1 MLYILLNLDIKYD
14 IINSIMPFT
23 TAWIRRAHT
32 NSEKVRLTIYDKIR
46 HRRFSFNAEFSVD
59 VESWAKKSHTIWVLI
74 LNNDSAEICMSYKF
88 ILLFWRNNK
97 YIMPFN

>member
-1 MLYILLNLDIKYD
+1 MVWFWFGWVFLLETNVSLKLYVMLYILLNLEIKYD

-59 VESWAKKSHTIWVLI
+59 VES
-74 LNNDSAEICMSYKF
+74 
-88 ILLFWRNNK
+88 
-97 YIMPFN
+97 